1 MRTVIF
7 PEQSAVAYF
16 FYFMMLIFTVL
27 TLAAYLSIIRK
38 AGFSAWWILL
48 PGTDAALSVILT
60 TLLFFVPTTYT
71 FGNTTFSS
79 PASLDDYEALAL
91 MTFVLGVASII
102 AFFVFAFSTWP
113 IEREV
118 QRLSHRARDAGTD
131 AILQRVRPPAAAPV
145 SAPATTTPEPGAT
158 AGGAGT
164 ALLTEVPPP
173 APEAPTTFYCSW
185 CGKERQR
192 GAFAIHHCGSRT
204 RPAVYCSTCGADLK
218 PGAAFCGRCG
228 TDSST
233 LSPS

>member
-16 FYFMMLIFTVL
+16 FYFVTLIFTVL

-38 AGFSAWWILL
+38 AGYSAWWILL
-48 PGTDAALSVILT
+48 PGTDAVLSVILT
-60 TLLFFVPTTYT
+60 TLLFFVPATYT
-71 FGNTTFSS
+71 FDNTTFSA
-79 PASLDDYEALAL
+79 PASLDDYEALAF

-102 AFFVFAFSTWP
+102 ALFVFAFSTWP

-118 QRLSHRARDAGTD
+118 QRLSHRARDVGTE
-131 AILQRVRPPAAAPV
+131 AILQRVGPPAATPAT
-145 SAPATTTPEPGAT
+145 APAPAAT
-158 AGGAGT
+158 ASAAGT
-164 ALLTEVPPP
+164 ALLTAAPPP
-173 APEAPTTFYCSW
+173 APEAPTTIFCSW

-204 RPAVYCSTCGADLK
+204 RPPVYCSTCGADLN

-228 TDSST
+228 ADSST